1 MEKSNHRQYKENHF
15 IIIMYNYFLFHP
27 RRQNAGCCDS
37 HLANSAKLICLS
49 YGKGMVN
56 KMVKI
61 IKAILFSAALL
72 CVPFF
77 SNGCGKSAADELS
90 LGEANENPADSSGE
104 ASVNTEYAKDDMDGN
119 NKNESIEN
127 NQEYAEENEGF
138 NIPIIEKRKEKNGK
152 IQSYLTGEWLE
163 KEKASRRPIAV
174 MIPNNT
180 PALPQYGLSKA
191 AIIYEA
197 PVEGRISR
205 LMAVFEDYDELEH
218 IGPVRSSRDYF
229 VYVAMGYQAI
239 YCNWGLARP
248 YVEELLRSDDVQNIS
263 CAVEGIHNPSD
274 EAFGRIRRPGYATE
288 FTGYLFM
295 DGLEKAIKRHKYET
309 EYDDR
314 YVPPFTF
321 AAENYRAAYKNMEDA
336 TYLYPGG
343 REENAGGYGF
353 YNPSFEY
360 DEKDKLYYRYQNGKK
375 QIDEYDNSQLAVSNV
390 IFQYCH
396 GEVRDKKDY
405 LAFGVHGEG
414 DALVFTNGK
423 VIEAT
428 WQRYDGDA
436 TPAKFYDKNGKEI
449 IFNQGKTWICN
460 IWEEYGEFVE
470 YE

>member
-1 MEKSNHRQYKENHF
+1 
-15 IIIMYNYFLFHP
+15 
-27 RRQNAGCCDS
+27 
-37 HLANSAKLICLS
+37 
-49 YGKGMVN
+49 MVN
-56 KMVKI
+56 KMVKR
-61 IKAILFSAALL
+61 IKPLLFSAVLL
-72 CVPFF
+72 CFPFSF
-77 SNGCGKSAADELS
+77 SGCGKSAADELS
-90 LGEANENPADSSGE
+90 LGEANEKPADSNE
-104 ASVNTEYAKDDMDGN
+104 TTNKEYSKDDIDGN
-119 NKNESIEN
+119 TQNYDEKTDNSYMAEN
-127 NQEYAEENEGF
+127 GGF
-138 NIPIIEKRKEKNGK
+138 DTPVIEKRIEKDGK
-152 IQSYLTGEWLE
+152 IQSYLTGQWLE
-163 KEKASRRPIAV
+163 KEKANKRPIAV

-197 PVEGRISR
+197 PVEGRITR
-205 LMAVFEDYDELEH
+205 LMAVFEDYDELEY

-248 YVEELLRSDDVQNIS
+248 YVEELLRSDAVQNIS

-309 EYDDR
+309 EYDSR
-314 YVPPFTF
+314 YVPPFIF
-321 AAENYRAAYKNMEDA
+321 VDEGYRANYEDMEDA
-336 TYLYPGG
+336 AYLYPGG
-343 REENAGGYGF
+343 REENSGGYGF
-353 YNPSFEY
+353 YNPYFEY

-375 QIDEYDNSQLAVSNV
+375 QMDEYDNSQLAVSNV
-390 IFQYCH
+390 VFQYCH

-428 WQRYDGDA
+428 WQRYGGDA
-436 TPAKFYDKNGKEI
+436 TPAKFYDKNGREI

-460 IWEEYGEFVE
+460 IWEEYGEYVE

>member
-1 MEKSNHRQYKENHF
+1 
-15 IIIMYNYFLFHP
+15 
-27 RRQNAGCCDS
+27 
-37 HLANSAKLICLS
+37 
-49 YGKGMVN
+49 MVN
-56 KMVKI
+56 KMVKR
-61 IKAILFSAALL
+61 IKPLLFSAVLL
-72 CVPFF
+72 CFPFSF
-77 SNGCGKSAADELS
+77 SGCGKSAADELS
-90 LGEANENPADSSGE
+90 LGEANEKPADSNE
-104 ASVNTEYAKDDMDGN
+104 TTNKEYSKDDIDGN
-119 NKNESIEN
+119 SQNYDEKTDNSYMAEN
-127 NQEYAEENEGF
+127 GGF
-138 NIPIIEKRKEKNGK
+138 DTPVIEKRIEKDGK
-152 IQSYLTGEWLE
+152 IQSYLTGQWLE
-163 KEKASRRPIAV
+163 KEKANKRPIAV

-197 PVEGRISR
+197 PVEGRITR
-205 LMAVFEDYDELEH
+205 LMAVFEDYDELEY

-248 YVEELLRSDDVQNIS
+248 YVEELLRSDAVQNIS

-309 EYDDR
+309 EYDSR
-314 YVPPFTF
+314 YVPPFIF
-321 AAENYRAAYKNMEDA
+321 VDEGYRANYEDMEDA
-336 TYLYPGG
+336 AYLYPGG
-343 REENAGGYGF
+343 REENSGGYGF
-353 YNPSFEY
+353 YNPYFEY

-375 QIDEYDNSQLAVSNV
+375 QMDEYDNSQLAVSNV
-390 IFQYCH
+390 VFQYCH

-414 DALVFTNGK
+414 NALVFTNGK

-428 WQRYDGDA
+428 WQRYGGDA
-436 TPAKFYDKNGKEI
+436 TPAKFYDKNGREI

-460 IWEEYGEFVE
+460 IWEEYGEYVE